1 MIFHELNNS
10 ICKSYLIACEA
21 TGRALIVDPV
31 AERVDRYLAMLAY
44 HDLRLD
50 YVLDSHT
57 HTDHRSAC
65 AEMSALTD
73 AKVVRHVFAPQ
84 PNVDLHVHDGD
95 VLEVG
100 NLSLTIIYTPGHTSD
115 SISVAAADRVLTGD
129 CLLIG
134 GTGRTD
140 FASGHSAQLYNS
152 ITEKLFKLSD
162 DTLVYPGHDYRGNK
176 QSTIGH
182 EKRHNPR
189 IANKS
194 SGQYIEMMASLDLP
208 LPEQVQ
214 EVLSVSASDI
224 EDSEFQYP
232 LIAQLNKS
240 FQLSPKLVRN
250 QIASLDPPLVIDVRE
265 PNEFNGE
272 LGHIPGS
279 VLIPLSRLAAKMSEY
294 EGYKGRKIITV
305 CRAGVRSTTAAAILN
320 ALLFTDVYSLN
331 GGMMGW
337 VKSGYPVERMAKR

>member
-1 MIFHELNNS
+1 MIFHELNNG

-31 AERVDRYLAMLAY
+31 TVRVDRYLAILAY
-44 HDLRLD
+44 RDLRLD

-65 AEMSALTD
+65 AEMSSLTD

-84 PNVDLHVHDGD
+84 PNVDIHVHDGD

-100 NLSLTIIYTPGHTSD
+100 NLSLKILYTPGHTSD
-115 SISVAAADRVLTGD
+115 SISVIAADRVLTGD

-140 FASGHSAQLYNS
+140 FGSGNSAQQYNS
-152 ITEKLFKLSD
+152 ITDKLLKLSD
-162 DTLVYPGHDYRGNK
+162 DTLLFPGHDYRGNK

-194 SGQYIEMMASLDLP
+194 PGEYIEMMASLDLP
-208 LPEQVQ
+208 LPDQIQ
-214 EVLSVSASDI
+214 EVLSVNATDI
-224 EDSEFQYP
+224 DDSEIHYP
-232 LIAQLNKS
+232 FIAELNKA
-240 FQLSPKLVRN
+240 FQMSPKLVRD

-279 VLIPLSRLAAKMSEY
+279 VLIPLNRLAAKMAEY
-294 EGYKGRKIITV
+294 EGYKGRKIIAV

-320 ALLFTDVYSLN
+320 ALLFTDVYNLK

-337 VKSGYPVERMAKR
+337 VKNGYPVERMGRK